1 MHIESTTEQPSN
13 QELLLQLL
21 QKHKLVT
28 DILHKQDMPRHE
40 LVESLVRKQN
50 LVQLHQVLTK
60 IDPVEIA
67 RLLEGLS
74 PEDQL
79 FIWDQVAED
88 KKETVLREVTSD
100 VLQALGH
107 REFKQEHS
115 GIKAFELNEGRLS
128 EISIN
133 TRDRLVESKPIWID
147 LVDPPFEE
155 RVWLGDFFGIDL
167 PDPDRLGDL
176 ESSARFYVKENG
188 EIHLH
193 SDFLL
198 DREDVSR
205 NIGVAFILHKDI
217 LFSVRKEELPVF
229 LLQRLRAL
237 SQPNYVTSAWDVLL
251 DLYAAEAEYSA
262 EALEDVYHGLE
273 IVGKQVLSKQMSDED
288 AATMLTAIAHEE
300 VLNGLIRRNVLDTR
314 RAVSFLMRSR
324 FLVKQQLDDAQQI
337 LRDIESLDGHTTFL
351 FGKINFLMDA
361 TVGFININ
369 QNKVI
374 KQLTVLSVVFMP
386 LNIIA
391 GIGGM
396 SEVSMMTRGTP
407 WPIAYGSFI
416 IGMGIVGW
424 VTFLL
429 LRFFEN
435 RKLRNTSA
443 VSSNTLS

>member
-1 MHIESTTEQPSN
+1 MPIEPTTSHPAS
-13 QELLLQLL
+13 QETLLQLL

-28 DILHKQDMPRHE
+28 DMLHKQDMPRHD

-50 LVQLHQVLTK
+50 LAQLQQTLERTE
-60 IDPVEIA
+60 PAEIA
-67 RLLEGLS
+67 RLLETL
-74 PEDQL
+74 PAEDQL
-79 FIWDQVAED
+79 FIWDQVSD
-88 KKETVLREVTSD
+88 DRKEAVLRESPLD
-100 VLQALGH
+100 VLQVLGN
-107 REFKQEHS
+107 REFKKERC
-115 GIKAFELNEGRLS
+115 GIKAFELDEGRLR

-133 TRDRLVESKPIWID
+133 TREGLVESKPIWVD
-147 LVDPPFEE
+147 LVDPSFEE
-155 RVWLGDFFGIDL
+155 RVWVGDFFGINL

-176 ESSARFYVKENG
+176 EASARFYVEENG

-198 DREDVSR
+198 DRQDISR
-205 NIGVAFILHKDI
+205 NVAVAFIMYKDI

-229 LLQRLRAL
+229 RLQRLRAL
-237 SQPNYVTSAWDVLL
+237 SQPDYVTDARDVLL
-251 DLYAAEAEYSA
+251 DLYAADAEYSA
-262 EALEDVYHGLE
+262 EALEDVYRGLE
-273 IVGKQVLSKQMSDED
+273 TVGKQVLSKRMSDEE

-300 VLNGLIRRNVLDTR
+300 DLNGLIRRNVLDTR

-324 FLVKQQLDDAQQI
+324 FLGRQQLDDAQQI

-391 GIGGM
+391 GVGGM
-396 SEVSMMTRGTP
+396 SEFSMMTQGIP
-407 WPIAYGSFI
+407 WPVSYGAFT
-416 IGMGIVGW
+416 IGLGVVAWI
-424 VTFLL
+424 TFLL

-435 RKLRNTSA
+435 RKLRNISA
-443 VSSNTLS
+443 PGNVAPD